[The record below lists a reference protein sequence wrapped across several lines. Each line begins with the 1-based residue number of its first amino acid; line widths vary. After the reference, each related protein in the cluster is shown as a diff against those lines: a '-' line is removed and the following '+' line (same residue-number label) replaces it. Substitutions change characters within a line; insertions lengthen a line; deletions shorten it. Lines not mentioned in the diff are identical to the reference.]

1 MFKEE
6 FNKIHE
12 SVFKDKIAEDNK
24 NTTNTTD
31 ILKDIRKKV
40 KIKTIIPTRFGIEV
54 VLFNPNDA
62 QTAGRI
68 AKTHKIE
75 GNSIFLD

>member
-6 FNKIHE
+6 FNKVYE
-12 SVFKDKIAEDNK
+12 SVIKDKMTEDK
-24 NTTNTTD
+24 KNTTD

-40 KIKTIIPTRFGIEV
+40 KIKTIIPTKFGIEV
-54 VLFNPNDA
+54 VLFNPSDA